1 MHTTEI
7 GRDRLQGSGCVL
19 VDRGN
24 HSKTVPSAYAGLD
37 EFFVEWYHIDLW
49 WQRKYFWTILQ
60 RRIIIF
66 ENHAQTKDISSKWNQ
81 TEWDVDRLLDLS
93 SLSRFVGTHNI
104 AIERFNTI
112 ASWSNKMRNESFTD
126 DDTNEVESM
135 NFLKFVFFNRFA
147 YKMIDI

>member
-49 WQRKYFWTILQ
+49 WQRKHFWTILQ

-66 ENHAQTKDISSKWNQ
+66 ENRAQTKDKSSKRNQ

-104 AIERFNTI
+104 AIERLIRSLLDRTRWEMKVLLMMTRI
-112 ASWSNKMRNESFTD
+112 K
-126 DDTNEVESM
+126 
-135 NFLKFVFFNRFA
+135 LNRW
-147 YKMIDI
+147 IS